1 MDVDELG
8 ILGECH
14 YTVHTEREGEGEE
27 ERERERERPSLVVQ
41 LYLVQVC
48 GVGWVFGSLNC
59 GQYAHFFAF

>member
-27 ERERERERPSLVVQ
+27 ERERERERDQVWSFSYIWYRFVV
-41 LYLVQVC
+41 
-48 GVGWVFGSLNC
+48 WDGSSDP
-59 GQYAHFFAF
+59 